1 MRLIWNLWNLTLFL
15 WLHKELRLCMHKC
28 YRLFPLLFSFIHS
41 SLAMY
46 THSKKKLFLRS
57 FMHMIFTYE
66 ILTLRSISVDCIF
79 SFFILS
85 VSMLS
90 SYCFLLF
97 SYAWFEMWCLFED
110 NNVSDYHLFL
120 NRSKKRRKRSSGRN
134 VCPLSERA
142 TFFCV
147 QLYLHLS
154 SISNW
159 VMITYGKEKVYPLKI
174 IGISLCGQSWWTSCW
189 STFSWKIVI
198 GRIDWYGEGGFPLI
212 LFHCKSWGSQWAFM
226 KKKNLYK
233 NLFAIFQWAPWNL
246 CRACATKLFNNPLNF
261 PS

>member
-142 TFFCV
+142 TFFLCATLFTFIVNIKLSYDNIWKRKSLSFEDYWHFIVRAKLMNELLKHV
-147 QLYLHLS
+147 QLKNCYWENWLIWRRR
-154 SISNW
+154 ISFD
-159 VMITYGKEKVYPLKI
+159 I
-174 IGISLCGQSWWTSCW
+174 ISL
-189 STFSWKIVI
+189 
-198 GRIDWYGEGGFPLI
+198 
-212 LFHCKSWGSQWAFM
+212 
-226 KKKNLYK
+226 
-233 NLFAIFQWAPWNL
+233 
-246 CRACATKLFNNPLNF
+246 
-261 PS
+261 